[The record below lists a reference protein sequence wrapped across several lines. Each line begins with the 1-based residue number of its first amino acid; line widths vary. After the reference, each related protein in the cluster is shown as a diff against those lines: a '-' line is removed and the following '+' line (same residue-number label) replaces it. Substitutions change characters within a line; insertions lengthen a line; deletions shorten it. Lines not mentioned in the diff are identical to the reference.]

1 MLYNFTTHNHPNRTM
16 KIGILTFHSAP
27 NYGAML
33 QCYAL
38 QEVLKTMGHD
48 VEVIDYRLDYRLRP
62 YRLPNAQ
69 RFNPLSILKRI
80 ALKILTFR
88 DRKILNKKFESFLR
102 TYLVLSDRVD
112 RNFIPNGYDVYIMGS
127 DQIWNPKITQ
137 GFDSVFFGCFWFPK
151 EDKKYIS
158 YAASMER
165 TELSEGEK
173 EFCSKVL
180 DNFNAISVREKVLA
194 DLLQPLTARK
204 VEVVLDPTLLLDK
217 QVWSKIARH
226 PKIKKKYV
234 LVYQV
239 RNGVNT
245 MQIAKKVAEQINAI
259 VIQVTGS
266 SPYHNRRKLQH
277 ESPTQFLGLIQHAAC
292 VVTTSFHGTAFS
304 MIFNRPFYYVESAD
318 GHDSRAKSL
327 LSGVGLEERIIQVN
341 DSPIFNRTDYDMV
354 NDKLTEWR
362 IQSLKFLEQ
371 NIQ

>member
-1 MLYNFTTHNHPNRTM
+1 M

-38 QEVLKTMGHD
+38 QEVLKSMGHD

-69 RFNPLSILKRI
+69 RFNPLPIKKRS
-80 ALKILTFR
+80 ALNILTFR
-88 DRKILNKKFESFLR
+88 DRKIRNKEFESFLR
-102 TYLVLSDRVD
+102 TYLVLSDKVD
-112 RNFIPNGYDVYIMGS
+112 RNFIPNNYDVYIMGS

-137 GFDSVFFGCFWFPK
+137 GFDPVFFGSFWFHK
-151 EDKKYIS
+151 ENKKYIS

-165 TELSEGEK
+165 TELSDAEK
-173 EFCSKVL
+173 EFCSKAL
-180 DNFNAISVREKVLA
+180 NNFDAISVRERVLA
-194 DLLQPLTARK
+194 ALLLSITSK
-204 VEVVLDPTLLLDK
+204 KIKVVLDPTLLLDK
-217 QVWSKIARH
+217 QVWGQIAKL
-226 PKIKKKYV
+226 PKIKEKYV

-245 MQIAKKVAEQINAI
+245 MQIAKKVAKQINAI
-259 VIQVTGS
+259 VIQVAGG
-266 SPYHNRRKLQH
+266 SPYLNRRKLQH
-277 ESPTQFLGLIQHAAC
+277 ESPTRFLGLMQHAAC

-304 MIFNRPFYYVESAD
+304 VIFNRPFYYVESTD

-327 LSGVGLEERIIQVN
+327 LSDLGLTERIIQVN
-341 DSPIFNRTDYDMV
+341 DSPTFTRIDYDMV
-354 NDKLTEWR
+354 NDKLTELR
-362 IQSLKFLEQ
+362 IQSLKFLGQ